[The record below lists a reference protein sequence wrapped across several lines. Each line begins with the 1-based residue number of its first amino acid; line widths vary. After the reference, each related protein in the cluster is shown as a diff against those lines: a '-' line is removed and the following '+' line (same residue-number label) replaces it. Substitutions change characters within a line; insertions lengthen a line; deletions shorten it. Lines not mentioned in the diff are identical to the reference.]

1 MGEAGLLIGFFAM
14 ILGLVAVVGYFLIL
28 RPSQAAAEQAA
39 GPATLLGPAPTPD
52 SVRGAFTDLFRT
64 VGEAV
69 PVSADKTGAARRLL
83 AAAGYRSSNT
93 VPVFYGLKCASGV
106 LLGLLLGWLAF
117 YSREDFSYVLLP
129 AAAGLGLGYMLPER
143 ILRSLGRAR
152 AGRIR
157 RALPD
162 ALDLVVLSIESGQSL
177 DQGLLESS
185 QELRRSCPD
194 IAAEFGQVY
203 LELRA
208 GASRTD
214 ALRNLATRN
223 NDPELKKLTKLLI
236 QSDRFGTSLGPAL
249 RVHAKYLRVRAKQ
262 QAEEAARKISIKL
275 LLPIFFLIFPCMLLV
290 TAGPAILQIFTQL
303 LPMIAGE

>member
-1 MGEAGLLIGFFAM
+1 MGEAGLLIGFFTV
-14 ILGLVAVVGYFLIL
+14 ILGLVALAGYFLIL
-28 RPSQAAAEQAA
+28 RPGQAAAEQAGGA
-39 GPATLLGPAPTPD
+39 GTLLAPATPD

-64 VGEAV
+64 MGEAV

-83 AAAGYRSSNT
+83 AAAGYRSLNT
-93 VPVFYGLKCASGV
+93 VPVFYGLKCASAV
-106 LLGLLLGWLAF
+106 LLGLLTGWVAF
-117 YSREDFSYVLLP
+117 YAREDFSYVPLP
-129 AAAGLGLGYMLPER
+129 AAAALAVGYLLPDR
-143 ILRSLGRAR
+143 MLRSLGRAR

-177 DQGLLESS
+177 DQALLESS

-208 GASRTD
+208 GASRAD

-223 NDPELKKLTKLLI
+223 NDSELKKLTKLLI

-249 RVHAKYLRVRAKQ
+249 RVHAKYLRLRAKQ
-262 QAEEAARKISIKL
+262 QAEEAARKIGVKL